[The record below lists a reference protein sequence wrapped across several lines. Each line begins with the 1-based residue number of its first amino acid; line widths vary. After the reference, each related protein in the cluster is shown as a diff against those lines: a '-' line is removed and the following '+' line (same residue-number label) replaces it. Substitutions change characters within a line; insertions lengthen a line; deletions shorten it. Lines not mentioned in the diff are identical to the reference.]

1 MPRER
6 HKQRTCEAKIIDV
19 LYRDGQVCSSV
30 EVIVMMMEQRNLAT
44 KSCTKWS
51 TKRVILLGGTFWK
64 Q

>member
-1 MPRER
+1 MTRER

-19 LYRDGQVCSSV
+19 LYRGGQVCSSV

-44 KSCTKWS
+44 KAALNGQL
-51 TKRVILLGGTFWK
+51 RELFLGGTFWK